1 MSRVQRLTKALL
13 ADRNR
18 KVTAERTDITHCFMC
33 GFGMLYR
40 GSRFCSVRCRG
51 CYDAGEPGHEQ
62 DWLLLPKP
70 ESLPLTEL
78 KVIAGPPGVELGA
91 SLHKLIFGDRKLPAT
106 PMQRSAAGYMIRC
119 AGCGKDF
126 EGKGLRWCSVDCE
139 HRYKERQEN
148 LALMAK
154 VGVEPTPKKLCAN
167 PECRARIPTWRKG
180 RKVSSSTRFCSPKCQ
195 QKARRQSSAEKAVLN
210 AETAKKAA

>member
-18 KVTAERTDITHCFMC
+18 EVTTERSDITRCFMC

-62 DWLLLPKP
+62 DWLLRPKP

-91 SLHKLIFGDRKLPAT
+91 SVHKLTFGNRKLPAT
-106 PMQRSAAGYMIRC
+106 LMQRTAAGYMIRC

-126 EGKGLRWCSVDCE
+126 ESKGVHCCSVDCE
-139 HRYKERQEN
+139 RRYKERQEN

-154 VGVEPTPKKLCAN
+154 VGIEPAAKRQCVQCGT
-167 PECRARIPTWRKG
+167 RIPKWTKG
-180 RKVSSSTRFCSPKCQ
+180 KLTPSSRRFCSPKCA
-195 QKARRQSSAEKAVLN
+195 QKARRAIQSQNPVL
-210 AETAKKAA
+210 TPGT